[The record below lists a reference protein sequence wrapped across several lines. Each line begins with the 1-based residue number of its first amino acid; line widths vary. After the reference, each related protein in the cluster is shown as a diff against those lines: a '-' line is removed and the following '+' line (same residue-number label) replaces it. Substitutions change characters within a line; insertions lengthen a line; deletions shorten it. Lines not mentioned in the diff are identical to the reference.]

1 MTGFD
6 KNNVS
11 LSIFLM
17 PFGHYLVFLY
27 QIINCPMQK
36 KKGTQGYNRLIMT
49 ERMTNMKQK
58 ISKLDDIKNSFSLH
72 YDETMR

>member
-11 LSIFLM
+11 LSIFFM

-36 KKGTQGYNRLIMT
+36 KKGTRGYNRLIMT
-49 ERMTNMKQK
+49 ERMTNMK
-58 ISKLDDIKNSFSLH
+58 
-72 YDETMR
+72 

>member
-36 KKGTQGYNRLIMT
+36 KKGTRGHNRLIMT
-49 ERMTNMKQK
+49 ERMTNMK
-58 ISKLDDIKNSFSLH
+58 
-72 YDETMR
+72 